1 MLGGPLG
8 FSLAPFVRSSKSLSR
23 WIQPVATWYADRT
36 GYRRVGLK
44 YDDLIIEERDDVQ
57 KALSRLPARESY
69 DRIYRI
75 NRASQASVLHR
86 DLPKDKWTK
95 PDQDTRYLTPY
106 VNEAHAEDVERTK
119 WDTMQLQKH

>member
-8 FSLAPFVRSSKSLSR
+8 FSLAPYVRASKSLSR
-23 WIQPVATWYADRT
+23 WIQPVATWYADLA
-36 GYRRVGLK
+36 GYRRMGLK
-44 YDDLIIEERDDVQ
+44 YDDLILEERDDVQ
-57 KALSRLPARESY
+57 KALSRLPTRESY

-86 DLPKDKWTK
+86 DLPKDQWIT
-95 PDQDTRYLTPY
+95 PNQDTRYLTPY
-106 VNEAHAEDVERTK
+106 VSEAHAEDVERAK